1 VASTS
6 LADRLNQP
14 QSIVAPKGQKLQ
26 CTVASNLFST
36 NLTYANAIV
45 QNLFTL
51 DTINAVSPAHRNSIP
66 KGQTKEMNMK
76 KIPITGTIFSTLL
89 LALLSA
95 MAQAEETWAD
105 DLAGMV
111 TNGKVNFDFRYRY
124 EFVDQ
129 EGFDENAGASTL
141 RSRLSYTSA
150 TLNGVSFMAEV
161 DNVSSIGAEQYNST
175 VNGNTEYP
183 VVADPTGTDINQ
195 AYLKYAG
202 ETAAGIYGRQRI
214 LISNQRFVGGVGWR
228 QNEQTFDGFRV
239 TWKQPET
246 FKLDYSYVYNV
257 NRLFGPDEGANPAD
271 LHGQNHFLYG
281 DWNITDKHKI
291 AGFAYFLDFDPE
303 SDYPSGKTVDNS
315 SNTYGVEYYGD
326 LDLLK
331 LHAAWAT
338 QSDAGNST
346 LDYDADYYLI
356 DISGK
361 AASVTLGAGYEVLGA
376 GDGVGFKTPLATLHK
391 FQGWADKFLSTPGDG
406 VKDAY
411 ISIAGTVG
419 PVKLKAVYHDF
430 SAEEGSAS
438 FGQELDLV
446 GTWPVNKRF
455 STQLKFADF
464 STDNAARFDDTT
476 KAWLTL
482 QLKI

>member
-1 VASTS
+1 MKKAH
-6 LADRLNQP
+6 
-14 QSIVAPKGQKLQ
+14 IVA
-26 CTVASNLFST
+26 
-36 NLTYANAIV
+36 
-45 QNLFTL
+45 
-51 DTINAVSPAHRNSIP
+51 
-66 KGQTKEMNMK
+66 
-76 KIPITGTIFSTLL
+76 TIFSTLL
-89 LALLSA
+89 LTLLDTT
-95 MAQAEETWAD
+95 AQAEESWAD

-111 TNGKVNFDFRYRY
+111 SDGKVNFDFRYRY

-129 EGFDENAGASTL
+129 EGFDEDAGASTL

-161 DNVSSIGAEQYNST
+161 DNVSAIGAEKYNST

-195 AYLKYAG
+195 AYLKYTG
-202 ETAAGIYGRQRI
+202 ETAAAIYGRQRI
-214 LISNQRFVGGVGWR
+214 LYSNQRFVGGVGWR
-228 QNEQTFDGFRV
+228 QNEQTFDGFRA
-239 TWKQPET
+239 TWKQPDA

-257 NRLFGPDEGANPAD
+257 NRLFGPDDGLNPSD
-271 LHGQNHFLYG
+271 LHGQNQFLYG
-281 DWNITDKHKI
+281 DWNIGEKHKI
-291 AGFAYFLDFDPE
+291 AGFAYLLDFDTQ
-303 SDYPSGKTVDNS
+303 SGYPTSKNADNS
-315 SNTYGVEYYGD
+315 GNTFGIEYNGN

-331 LHAAWAT
+331 LHASWAT
-338 QSDAGNST
+338 QSDAGNSN
-346 LDYDADYYLI
+346 LDYDADYYLV
-356 DISGK
+356 DISGN
-361 AASVTLGAGYEVLGA
+361 AGAVTLGAGYEVLGA

-419 PVKLKAVYHDF
+419 PVNLKAVYHDF
-430 SAEEGSAS
+430 SAEEGSAN
-438 FGQELDLV
+438 FGQELDLAA
-446 GTWPVNKRF
+446 TWSINKRL

>member
-1 VASTS
+1 
-6 LADRLNQP
+6 
-14 QSIVAPKGQKLQ
+14 
-26 CTVASNLFST
+26 
-36 NLTYANAIV
+36 
-45 QNLFTL
+45 
-51 DTINAVSPAHRNSIP
+51 
-66 KGQTKEMNMK
+66 MK
-76 KIPITGTIFSTLL
+76 KSRIAGTIFSTI
-89 LALLSA
+89 LAAVFST
-95 MAQAEETWAD
+95 MTQAEESGTD

-111 TNGKVNFDFRYRY
+111 SNGKANFDFRYRY
-124 EFVDQ
+124 EIVDQ
-129 EGFDENAGASTL
+129 EGFDEDAGASTL
-141 RSRLSYTSA
+141 RSRLSFTSA

-161 DNVSSIGAEQYNST
+161 DNVSSIGDEKYNST

-195 AYLKYAG
+195 AYLKYTG

-214 LISNQRFVGGVGWR
+214 LHSNQRFVGGVAWR
-228 QNEQTFDGFRV
+228 QNEQTFDGFRA

-257 NRLFGPDEGANPAD
+257 NRLFGPDDGVNPPD

-281 DWNITDKHKI
+281 DWNTGEKHKI
-291 AGFAYFLDFDPE
+291 AGFAYFLDFDMQ
-303 SDYPSGKTVDNS
+303 SGYPAGKNVDNS
-315 SNTYGVEYYGD
+315 SDTFGIEYNGNM
-326 LDLLK
+326 DLLQ

-346 LDYDADYYLI
+346 LKYDADYYVI
-356 DISGK
+356 DVSGK
-361 AASVTLGAGYEVLGA
+361 AGAVTLGAGYEVLGA

-411 ISIAGTVG
+411 ISIAGTAG

-430 SAEEGSAS
+430 SAEDGGAS

-446 GTWPVNKRF
+446 GTWSINKRF

-464 STDNAARFDDTT
+464 STDNVARFGDTT
-476 KAWLTL
+476 KVWLTL